1 MNEKETMMAFIR
13 WEYEQNE
20 LTEYDPQDFATYLLE
35 KLAEERLKNE

>member
-35 KLAEERLKNE
+35 NYLKD